1 MLGCIHILVYFA
13 GKGECG
19 IPLFRVRR
27 SHNIPCLLQQ
37 LCDKY
42 VSAIQED
49 RTLEELS
56 LWRDGICSAKSSC
69 EERFGLAAFRW
80 DSSADLITLNKER
93 HHAFKQT
100 LSFSE
105 RGVGTLLFA

>member
-1 MLGCIHILVYFA
+1 MLGRIHILVYFA

-49 RTLEELS
+49 RTWKNYLFGETEYVLLS
-56 LWRDGICSAKSSC
+56 LVAKSV
-69 EERFGLAAFRW
+69 LAWQRFRW
-80 DSSADLITLNKER
+80 DSSRLINYKKAPNVLNKP
-93 HHAFKQT
+93 FFQ
-100 LSFSE
+100 
-105 RGVGTLLFA
+105 